1 MLVQKFVF
9 ELALANKDANSFHIC
24 HTVYGLHTGNIIT
37 CVKSRWCR
45 VCLDLATA
53 RNGRQMAQRNT
64 QSSAAA
70 SAWYVEKC
78 AVTQC
83 GRGVVLET
91 AQFSARQVYLAQGY
105 YKH

>member
-9 ELALANKDANSFHIC
+9 ELAFANNDASTYHIC
-24 HTVYGLHTGNIIT
+24 HIDYGLRTGNVIQFI
-37 CVKSRWCR
+37 KSRLCR

-78 AVTQC
+78 TVTVNVAEMQ
-83 GRGVVLET
+83 
-91 AQFSARQVYLAQGY
+91 YW
-105 YKH
+105 